1 MAIVNATIKASIGTL
16 INTTSQLEPEQ
27 AKEQFAQGLANIIET
42 AIKSGTVT
50 VAAGI
55 PVATAGTAAAQTGA
69 TTAPGTGTIN

>member
-16 INTTSQLEPEQ
+16 IDQTSQLEPAQ

-50 VAAGI
+50 VSAGI
-55 PVATAGTAAAQTGA
+55 AVQVAVPAGTGA
-69 TTAPGTGTIN
+69 TTAPGTGTIS